1 MGLHAAHSHVHVAHV
16 HVHVHAF
23 SELTRNMGLGGEIAA
38 LRARLAATYDLDH
51 AGAAPLAA
59 ALAEL
64 ASLLTPQDLHSPH
77 SLAQNTALD
86 EYMLADLGEEALG
99 LLLLVPDGSGSLRTP
114 EVATARLCAALD
126 DAPNLSGSLASLDS
140 AAVRIFC
147 DAALA
152 LLQQTPLLAP
162 PPRPQATPRP
172 VSAPGHPVRYL
183 TEEEKARLNAKY
195 GKLTQPTPQDMH
207 SVLSSGANC
216 KMQ

>member
-1 MGLHAAHSHVHVAHV
+1 MPLRA
-16 HVHVHAF
+16 
-23 SELTRNMGLGGEIAA
+23 ELAA

-64 ASLLTPQDLHSPH
+64 ASLLTPQDLRSPH
-77 SLAQNTALD
+77 SLAQTTALD
-86 EYMLADLGEEALG
+86 EYVLADLGEEALG
-99 LLLLVPDGSGSLRTP
+99 LLLLVPDESGTLRTP
-114 EVATARLCAALD
+114 DVASPRLCAALD
-126 DAPNLSGSLASLDS
+126 DAPNLSGSLASLES

-147 DAALA
+147 EAALA
-152 LLQQTPLLAP
+152 MLQQTPLRAP
-162 PPRPQATPRP
+162 SPRPQAAPRP

-195 GKLTQPTPQDMH
+195 GQLAPPTAEDMR
-207 SVLSSGANC
+207 SVLSSGADC